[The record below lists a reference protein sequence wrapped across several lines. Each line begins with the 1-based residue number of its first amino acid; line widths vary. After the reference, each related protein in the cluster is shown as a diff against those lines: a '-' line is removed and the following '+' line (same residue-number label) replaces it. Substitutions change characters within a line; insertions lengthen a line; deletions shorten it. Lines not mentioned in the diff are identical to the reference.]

1 MEDFFTYSV
10 ILGIF
15 VATFKIATPLLIA
28 ATGELVAESSGI
40 LNLSLEGTMTLGA
53 FTGFLVANETG
64 NLWLG
69 LVGAAVGGG
78 ALGLLMAVMTATVKV
93 NQIVAGL
100 ALNILG
106 LGGAFFWYRSV
117 YEEGG
122 AVAFPTV
129 DRFQTATVPLLS
141 DIPAVGEVFFDQH
154 WLTYFAVLMVPATF
168 IFLNRTKY
176 GLELRSIGHNPEACD
191 MRGVGIISRQYTAVI
206 YGGMM
211 AGLGGAYLSLA
222 GGNQFFDDIVAGRG
236 WIALAI
242 VIFGNWRASWIL
254 GGSLLF
260 GFLEATQLALQASG
274 VDLPYQLLLAL
285 PFILTI
291 VALVL
296 NRSRSQVPLA
306 LTIPYHRGER

>member
-15 VATFKIATPLLIA
+15 VATVKIATPLLIA

-53 FTGFLVANETG
+53 FSGFLVANETG
-64 NLWLG
+64 SLWLG
-69 LVGAAVGGG
+69 LLGAAAGGA

-93 NQIVAGL
+93 NQVVAGL

-117 YEEGG
+117 YDEGG
-122 AVAFPTV
+122 ALALPTV
-129 DRFQTATVPLLS
+129 DRFDTAAFPLLA
-141 DIPAVGEVFFDQH
+141 DIPAVGEILFDQH
-154 WLTYFAVLMVPATF
+154 WLTYFGFVMVPATF

-191 MRGVGIISRQYTAVI
+191 MRGVGIVSRQYTAVI
-206 YGGMM
+206 YGGVM
-211 AGLGGAYLSLA
+211 AGLAGAFLSLSEA
-222 GGNQFFDDIVAGRG
+222 GQFFPDIIAGRG

-254 GGSLLF
+254 VGSLLF
-260 GFLEATQLALQASG
+260 GFLEATQLSLQAID
-274 VDLPYQLLLAL
+274 VNLPYQLLLAL
-285 PFILTI
+285 PFVLTI
-291 VALVL
+291 AALVF
-296 NRSRSQVPLA
+296 NRSRSRVPLA